1 MTVRERRPI
10 DPRVRRSVRALG
22 NALVALMHERDFD
35 RITVQDIL
43 DRAGV
48 GRATFYSHYRNK
60 DDVLYSSYEGL
71 FERLDQVLR
80 ASPSRNERLI
90 PVDEFLTH
98 LGEVG
103 VFIESLRRSRKM
115 DAIFGLAVDF
125 MARMVEVR
133 IAPAPGRSPSV
144 PAPLVAR
151 MLAGALVEMIKWWLD
166 HPTATT
172 RAEMDA
178 TFHALARASLQR
190 ASYVMLGVK
199 RFATDV
205 DLRLPPQ
212 IQPRIR

>member
-1 MTVRERRPI
+1 M
-10 DPRVRRSVRALG
+10 DPRVQRSVRALG
-22 NALVALMHERDFD
+22 SALVALMHERDFD

-60 DDVLYSSYEGL
+60 DDVLYSSYERL
-71 FERLDQVLR
+71 FDHLEQVLR

-103 VFIESLRRSRKM
+103 VFIESLRRSGKM
-115 DAIFGLAVDF
+115 DAIFSLAVDF

-133 IAPAPGRSPSV
+133 IAPAPRTSPSV

-151 MLAGALVEMIKWWLD
+151 MLAGALAEMIKWWLD
-166 HPTATT
+166 HPSAASP
-172 RAEMDA
+172 AELDA

-190 ASYVMLGVK
+190 SSYVMRNAAEVP
-199 RFATDV
+199 ADV
-205 DLRLPPQ
+205 DPRLPPQ